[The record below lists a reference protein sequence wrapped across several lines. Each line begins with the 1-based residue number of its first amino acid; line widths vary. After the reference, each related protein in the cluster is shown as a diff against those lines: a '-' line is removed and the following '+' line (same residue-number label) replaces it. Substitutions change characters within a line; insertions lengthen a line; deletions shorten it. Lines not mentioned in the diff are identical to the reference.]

1 MANNQII
8 QQYDAV
14 YVVCNTYNEKGMEN
28 SERKM
33 RGSCQQYVLKSLNMK
48 LTIDMTSFMRNNFNK
63 I

>member
-1 MANNQII
+1 
-8 QQYDAV
+8 
-14 YVVCNTYNEKGMEN
+14 MEN

-48 LTIDMTSFMRNNFNK
+48 LTIDMASFMRNNFNK